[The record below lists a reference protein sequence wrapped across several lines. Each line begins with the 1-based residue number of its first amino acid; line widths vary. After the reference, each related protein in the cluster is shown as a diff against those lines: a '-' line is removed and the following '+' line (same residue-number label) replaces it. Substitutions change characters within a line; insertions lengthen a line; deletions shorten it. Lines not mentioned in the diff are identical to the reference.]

1 MNGRQFRIAFALL
14 LAITSQVLAS
24 GNEIGF
30 HKVEALN
37 GDGVIKLLSR
47 YRLYAH
53 PCNVEKFYDLNHL
66 QKGQPLIKGKL
77 YILPVVLFTYNGI
90 SIRSTIGEDNWEKAS
105 RIAAFNR
112 MLKAKG
118 LRKSTYQDSK
128 VLWVPYHELNCKAEI
143 SPRGDES
150 PLAIPVSDTKT
161 TIVEPLFGAENAEVP
176 IRSSRLSGKVYYIV
190 SGHGGPDPGAM
201 ATIGRTSLCED
212 EYAYDVSLRLARQL
226 LADGATVHIMIQDP
240 NDGIRSEEYL
250 DCDRDETSFGEA
262 PIPLDQLAR
271 LRQRVFRI
279 NRLHEEYLQ
288 KGMRDHTVL
297 CIHVDSRSPKKRQ
310 DVFFYYFNESK
321 SGKKL
326 AHQLHRKF
334 REKYSKYRANGQY
347 HGTVS
352 ERSLF
357 ALRYTN
363 PTAVYVELANIKN
376 HVDRLRL
383 LPESNR
389 QALAN
394 WLFEGLTDGP

>member
-1 MNGRQFRIAFALL
+1 MNGKQLFFAFTIL
-14 LAITSQVLAS
+14 LAAS
-24 GNEIGF
+24 SPANAAGNEIGY
-30 HKVEALN
+30 HKVIARD

-47 YRLYAH
+47 YELYGH
-53 PCNVEKFYDLNHL
+53 SCNTEKFYDLNNL
-66 QKGQPLIKGKL
+66 EKGQALIKGS
-77 YILPVVLFTYNGI
+77 YYFLPVVLFNYNGI
-90 SIRSTIGEDNWEKAS
+90 SIRSTIGEDDWDKAH

-112 MLKAKG
+112 KLREKG
-118 LRKSTYQDSK
+118 LRRSTYQDSRI
-128 VLWVPYHELNCKAEI
+128 LWVPYNELNCSAEI
-143 SPRGDES
+143 TPENGV
-150 PLAIPVSDTKT
+150 PVALPVSETRT
-161 TIVEPLFGAENAEVP
+161 AVIEPLFGSSNARVTL
-176 IRSSRLSGKVYYIV
+176 RSERLSGKVYYIV
-190 SGHGGPDPGAM
+190 SGHGGPDPGAI

-212 EYAYDVSLRLARQL
+212 EYAYDVSLRLAREL
-226 LADGATVHIMIQDP
+226 MADGATVHIMIQDP

-250 DCDRDETSFGEA
+250 DCDRDETCFGEE
-262 PIPLDQLAR
+262 PIPLDQLER
-271 LRQRVFRI
+271 LRQRVFKI

-288 KGMRDHTVL
+288 KGITEQTVL

-310 DVFFYYFNESK
+310 DVFFYYFDESN

-326 AHQLHRKF
+326 AYQLHNKF
-334 REKYSKYRANGQY
+334 KEKYRKYRANGEY

-394 WLFEGLTDGP
+394 WLYEGLTEE